1 MRNNSFGSIINLR
14 FADKIDEERAVK
26 RVLSIMT
33 KFYVTTPIYYV
44 NDKPHIGTIYTTI
57 VADVLARLH
66 RQLGDEVMF
75 LTGTD
80 ENSLKSIDG
89 AKKAGVKDIQEYVTE
104 MSSTFRESFLA
115 LGLSFDR
122 FIRTTSNEHK
132 KAVELFYKKVK
143 ENGDIYKGFYE
154 GLYCRGCEAF
164 ISEDDLVDGKCPEH
178 PKQEPE
184 FLKEENLFF
193 KASKYKE
200 ALLRHIEEHPEFIQP
215 TSRRNEVTNYIR
227 DHFND
232 VSITRQSLEWGIP
245 APDESGHVIYVWFD
259 ALINYLSG
267 IGFGLDQD
275 KFSKF
280 WPADLHLVGKGIIK
294 FHCALWP
301 AMLMSADLPLPKQVF
316 AHGHYTIDGK
326 KIGKSMGNA
335 IDPLELRREY
345 PFDAI
350 RYFLLREVPFGEDGD
365 FSFERL
371 KIRYESDLANDY
383 GNLVMRFAS
392 MTEKYLDGVV
402 EPIKHASVKE
412 EAMKLTAGLKFSESL
427 ELIWK
432 QFSWANKEID
442 TQKPWV
448 LAKEG
453 KIDAIR
459 DLLGKIRFTIV
470 DATEALQC
478 VMPETAKKV
487 LGIVNAE
494 KIGTVAEPLFPKN
507 TMSN

>member
-1 MRNNSFGSIINLR
+1 
-14 FADKIDEERAVK
+14 
-26 RVLSIMT
+26 MT

-44 NDKPHIGTIYTTI
+44 NDRPHIGTMYTTV

-66 RQLGDEVMF
+66 RQLGEDVMF

-80 ENSLKSIDG
+80 ENSLKNVEA
-89 AKKAGVKDIQEYVTE
+89 AKKAGKEVTE
-104 MSSTFRESFLA
+104 FITELSSIFRETFLS

-132 KAVELFYKKVK
+132 RAVEKFYSLVK
-143 ENGDIYKGFYE
+143 AKGDIYKGLYE
-154 GLYCRGCEAF
+154 GLYCKGCEGF
-164 ISEDDLVDGKCPEH
+164 VTESELVNGKCPFH
-178 PKQEPE
+178 PNREPE
-184 FLKEENLFF
+184 KIREENLFF
-193 KASKYKE
+193 RASSYRDV
-200 ALLRHIEEHPEFIQP
+200 LLKHIEAHPEFIQP
-215 TSRRNEVTNYIR
+215 ESRKNEMINYITH
-227 DHFND
+227 HFTD
-232 VSITRQSLEWGIP
+232 ISISRQSGAWGIP
-245 APDESGHVIYVWFD
+245 FPDEPGHVIYVWFD

-267 IGFGLDQD
+267 VGFGLDQD

-280 WPADLHLVGKGIIK
+280 WPADIQLIGKDISK

-301 AMLMSADLPLPKQVF
+301 AMLLSAGLSLPKTVF
-316 AHGHYTIDGK
+316 VHGFFTLNGQ
-326 KIGKSMGNA
+326 KISKSLGNTV
-335 IDPLELRREY
+335 DPLELAKEY
-345 PFDAI
+345 PLDAI
-350 RYFLLREVPFGEDGD
+350 RYFLLREIPFGEDGD

-402 EPIKHASVKE
+402 EPIKHASIKE
-412 EAMKLTAGLKFSESL
+412 EAMKLTADLKFSESL

-442 TQKPWV
+442 SMKPWV

-459 DLLGKIRFTIV
+459 DLLGKIRFTII
-470 DATEALQC
+470 DATEALSSI
-478 VMPETAKKV
+478 MPETAKKV
-487 LGIVNAE
+487 LEIVNQE
-494 KIGTVAEPLFPKN
+494 KIVTVTEPIFPKN
-507 TMSN
+507 NE